1 MFKVWLRVRKALSL
15 CHRNNIT
22 LRNYGRVFRFIKEV
36 KKNHEIEMD
45 GKGQDAIWVCVKFH
59 NKDWREAKKAGAKK
73 DSYHG
78 WILYSTSTNSRGY
91 DLYESIKTLVMESG
105 LKLRTSYL
113 DL

>member
-1 MFKVWLRVRKALSL
+1 MSEYKDLLNKL
-15 CHRNNIT
+15 
-22 LRNYGRVFRFIKEV
+22 GEV
-36 KKNHEIEMD
+36 KKDHEIEMN
-45 GKGQDAIWVCVKFH
+45 GKGQDAIWACVKFH
-59 NKDWREAKKAGAKK
+59 NEDLREAKKAGARK

-78 WILYSTSTNSRGY
+78 WILYSASTNSRGY